1 MNEEKN
7 AVNLLNKI
15 SSGDESAFAD
25 FYRLYEVRL
34 HRFISSKLNDSFEAS
49 DILNEVF
56 LKVWQKA
63 GTFEGRSKVSTW
75 LFGIAYFKTM
85 DRLRKKLPYTVADDD
100 FLEIEDNAPT
110 QLSHAVTDENAGDV
124 RFCLEALKAAHRSVM
139 ELTFYNELSY
149 KEISTIVGCPENTV
163 KTRMFHAK
171 QSIKRCLISR
181 MEIHSP

>member
-1 MNEEKN
+1 MSEEKKS
-7 AVNLLNKI
+7 VDILKKI
-15 SSGDESAFAD
+15 SLGDESAFAD

-49 DILNEVF
+49 DILHEVF
-56 LKVWQKA
+56 LDVWQKA

-100 FLEIEDNAPT
+100 FLEIEDNAPP
-110 QLSHAVTDENAGDV
+110 QLNYAITDENAEDV
-124 RFCLEALKAAHRSVM
+124 HFCLEALKAAHRSVM
-139 ELTFYNELSY
+139 ELTFYSELSY

-171 QSIKRCLISR
+171 QSIKRCLVTR
-181 MEIHSP
+181 MKVHLS